1 MKNKHP
7 NFKFNKKSP
16 KSTKLSE
23 TKKEKF
29 QENSSKKLSEI
40 LEPTNEESKNN
51 YLMINNNK
59 SSKIINSKNNI
70 ITTRFTSI
78 YSKNIQIEL
87 NLNEKDK
94 KNKFKEDTNLSSIK
108 EKNYLNLKKKGVCQS
123 YSEKNITKELFSED
137 VIKKNYHHICKYINS
152 SISNVTSLNKKIKI
166 NLNSPQNENI
176 LYRKQQSNYSK
187 RESNKSSEK
196 NIISKKNKKIEDTN
210 EKSLNL
216 PFNLNDFFGNK
227 KGNEQN
233 KHFYQNNC
241 LNEIENEN
249 YSSHIINKGNFRK
262 NNKNKNLNLNLNS
275 SPEKIIIKI
284 NNIGSHSTAFKNKNL
299 QKKSKNNIAFN
310 SNNSNDV
317 DIKKSKIANLKNK
330 KKSMLHNNTD
340 NSLNHQKKKFT
351 KNSTKRQMINNNNNV
366 SKNSSNSKTNYQN
379 NYPLNLK
386 GVKVES
392 INIDLNLINE
402 KKHLCCSS
410 QKNVDNDSSLH
421 EKNNLTFKENEIPKI
436 LTKFSNVN
444 THLELSLNPPNE
456 SNDLNH
462 SFKTAFTLNKKIR
475 SLSKKR
481 YEKKKLSSFKIND
494 NEEENERKLNDILK
508 NLSNIKE
515 VTNEY
520 RKNKIKSEPKKLIDK
535 IRKAKKM
542 HQVIQ

>member
-1 MKNKHP
+1 MKNKHT

-23 TKKEKF
+23 TKKEKY
-29 QENSSKKLSEI
+29 QENSSKKLSEV
-40 LEPTNEESKNN
+40 LEPSNEESKNN
-51 YLMINNNK
+51 CMMINNNK
-59 SSKIINSKNNI
+59 SSKIINSKHNI

-87 NLNEKDK
+87 NLNEKDP
-94 KNKFKEDTNLSSIK
+94 KNKFKEDANLSSIK
-108 EKNYLNLKKKGVCQS
+108 GKSYLNLKKKGVCQS
-123 YSEKNITKELFSED
+123 YSEKNITKELFSEEG
-137 VIKKNYHHICKYINS
+137 IKKNYHHVCKNINS

-166 NLNSPQNENI
+166 NLNSPNDNF
-176 LYRKQQSNYSK
+176 LSRKQQSYNSK
-187 RESNKSSEK
+187 RDSNKSSEK
-196 NIISKKNKKIEDTN
+196 NIISKKNKKTEETK

-216 PFNLNDFFGNK
+216 PFNINDILGNK
-227 KGNEQN
+227 KGNEQI

-241 LNEIENEN
+241 VNEIENEN
-249 YSSHIINKGNFRK
+249 YTYHLINKGNLRK
-262 NNKNKNLNLNLNS
+262 NNKIKNLNLNLNN

-310 SNNSNDV
+310 SNDG
-317 DIKKSKIANLKNK
+317 DTKKSKIANLKNK
-330 KKSMLHNNTD
+330 KKNMLHNNTD

-351 KNSTKRQMINNNNNV
+351 KNSTKKQTININNHIN
-366 SKNSSNSKTNYQN
+366 KNSSNSKINYSN

-410 QKNVDNDSSLH
+410 QKNVDTESSLH
-421 EKNNLTFKENEIPKI
+421 DKNNFTLKENEIPKI

-444 THLELSLNPPNE
+444 THLELSLNPHNE

-542 HQVIQ
+542 NKIVQ

>member
-1 MKNKHP
+1 MKNKHI

-16 KSTKLSE
+16 KSSKLSE

-29 QENSSKKLSEI
+29 QENSSKKLSEV
-40 LEPTNEESKNN
+40 LEPSNEESKNN

-70 ITTRFTSI
+70 ITSRFTSI
-78 YSKNIQIEL
+78 YSKNIKIEL
-87 NLNEKDK
+87 NLNEKDT
-94 KNKFKEDTNLSSIK
+94 KNKFKEDANLFSIK
-108 EKNYLNLKKKGVCQS
+108 EKKYLNLKKKGVCQS

-137 VIKKNYHHICKYINS
+137 IIKKNYHHVCKNINS

-166 NLNSPQNENI
+166 NLNSPPNDNI
-176 LYRKQQSNYSK
+176 LSRKQQSYNSK
-187 RESNKSSEK
+187 RDSNKSSEK
-196 NIISKKNKKIEDTN
+196 NIISKKNKKIEDTK

-216 PFNLNDFFGNK
+216 PFNINDIFGNK
-227 KGNEQN
+227 KGNEQIKN
-233 KHFYQNNC
+233 FYQNNC

-249 YSSHIINKGNFRK
+249 YSSHINNKGNFKK
-262 NNKNKNLNLNLNS
+262 NNKNKNLNLNLNN

-310 SNNSNDV
+310 INDS
-317 DIKKSKIANLKNK
+317 DIKKSKVANLKNK
-330 KKSMLHNNTD
+330 KKNMLHNNTD
-340 NSLNHQKKKFT
+340 NSFNHQKKKFT
-351 KNSTKRQMINNNNNV
+351 KNSTKRQIINNNNV
-366 SKNSSNSKTNYQN
+366 SKNSFNSKINYPN
-379 NYPLNLK
+379 NHPLNLK
-386 GVKVES
+386 GVKIES

-402 KKHLCCSS
+402 KKHLCFSS
-410 QKNVDNDSSLH
+410 QKNVDSDSSLH
-421 EKNNLTFKENEIPKI
+421 DKNNFSLKENEIPKI

-481 YEKKKLSSFKIND
+481 YEKKKLSSFKYND

-508 NLSNIKE
+508 NLSNIRE
-515 VTNEY
+515 VSDEY

>member
-1 MKNKHP
+1 MKNKHQ

-16 KSTKLSE
+16 KSTKISE
-23 TKKEKF
+23 PKKEKY
-29 QENSSKKLSEI
+29 QENSSKKLSEV
-40 LEPTNEESKNN
+40 LEPSNEESKNN

-59 SSKIINSKNNI
+59 SSKIINTKHNI

-87 NLNEKDK
+87 NLNEKDN
-94 KNKFKEDTNLSSIK
+94 KNKFKEEANLSSIK
-108 EKNYLNLKKKGVCQS
+108 EKKYLNLKKKGVCQS

-137 VIKKNYHHICKYINS
+137 GIKKNYHHVCKNINS

-166 NLNSPQNENI
+166 NLNSPNDHV
-176 LYRKQQSNYSK
+176 LCRKQQSSNSK
-187 RESNKSSEK
+187 KDSNKSSEK
-196 NIISKKNKKIEDTN
+196 NIISKKNKKIEDIK

-216 PFNLNDFFGNK
+216 PFNLNDIFGNK
-227 KGNEQN
+227 KGNEQI
-233 KHFYQNNC
+233 KHFCQNNG

-249 YSSHIINKGNFRK
+249 YAFHGINKGNLRK
-262 NNKNKNLNLNLNS
+262 NANNNKNRNLNLNLNN

-310 SNNSNDV
+310 SNDGDN
-317 DIKKSKIANLKNK
+317 KKSKILNLKNK
-330 KKSMLHNNTD
+330 KKNMLHNNTD
-340 NSLNHQKKKFT
+340 NSFNHQKKKFI
-351 KNSTKRQMINNNNNV
+351 KNSTKKQIINNNNNI
-366 SKNSSNSKTNYQN
+366 SKNSSNSKINYPN
-379 NYPLNLK
+379 SHPLNLK

-392 INIDLNLINE
+392 INIDLNLINA
-402 KKHLCCSS
+402 KKHLCSSS
-410 QKNVDNDSSLH
+410 QKNVDTDSSMH
-421 EKNNLTFKENEIPKI
+421 EKNNLTLKENEIPKI

-444 THLELSLNPPNE
+444 THLELSLNPHNE

-462 SFKTAFTLNKKIR
+462 SFKSAFTLNKKIR

-481 YEKKKLSSFKIND
+481 YEKKKLSSFKYYD

-520 RKNKIKSEPKKLIDK
+520 RSNKIKSEPKKLIDK

-542 HQVIQ
+542 HKVVQ